1 MRVIVITL
9 IAVCCVSFGEAL
21 LSKAMKEVG
30 PIDRLS
36 LPLISRIASNGHL
49 WVGIF
54 LMAVFFVLYSIAL
67 SWADLSY
74 VLPLTA
80 ISYLTGAFLAKY
92 YLHEDVTLVRWI
104 GATVI
109 TIGVI
114 IVGRGG

>member
-36 LPLISRIASNGHL
+36 LSLVSRISSNGHL
-49 WVGIF
+49 WAGVF